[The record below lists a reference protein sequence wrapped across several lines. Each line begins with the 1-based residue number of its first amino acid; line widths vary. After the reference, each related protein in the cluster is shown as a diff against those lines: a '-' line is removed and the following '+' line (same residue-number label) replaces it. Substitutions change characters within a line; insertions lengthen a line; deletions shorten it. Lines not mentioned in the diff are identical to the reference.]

1 MTGSSIPDASKSQ
14 DSPHKYDIEHVPVEN
29 DPRKWTPFRK
39 VRCLLDLHTLSAMP
53 IIRLSE
59 FYVGVDILSG
69 YDRRIRNKYSKSSV
83 TCYQLRQLNC
93 DQNSCISLLV
103 YLCSCCARDAR

>member
-39 VRCLLDLHTLSAMP
+39 VRRLLDLH
-53 IIRLSE
+53 
-59 FYVGVDILSG
+59 
-69 YDRRIRNKYSKSSV
+69 
-83 TCYQLRQLNC
+83 
-93 DQNSCISLLV
+93 
-103 YLCSCCARDAR
+103 YLQH